1 MTALPRIS
9 DINLPHVDLFR
20 WAKKHK
26 VIVPLSCA
34 NISEDKVL
42 FLKQIALRQ
51 YFVKLSSAEE
61 SACFTEA
68 MKEAMTYL
76 PKIGLS
82 DNTVHVFQIAGTIF
96 FAVLYYVSA
105 KL

>member
-1 MTALPRIS
+1 MTALPLIS
-9 DINLPHVDLFR
+9 DMNRTHVDLFG
-20 WAKKHK
+20 WAKKNK
-26 VIVPLSCA
+26 IIVPLSCA
-34 NISEDKVL
+34 NIAEEKLL

-51 YFVKLSSAEE
+51 YFVKLSPIEE
-61 SACFTEA
+61 SSLFSEA

-82 DNTVHVFQIAGTIF
+82 DKTVYAFQVAGTIF
-96 FAVLYYVSA
+96 FAVLYCVSA